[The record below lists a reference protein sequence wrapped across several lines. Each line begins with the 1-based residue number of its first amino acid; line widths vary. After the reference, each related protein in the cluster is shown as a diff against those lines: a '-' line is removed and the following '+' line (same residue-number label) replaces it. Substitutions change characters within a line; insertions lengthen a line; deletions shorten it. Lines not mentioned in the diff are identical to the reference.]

1 MYLCQHKTQKNMMD
15 TTTRGHHFLHIDNKS
30 QLTAWWLI
38 TICFALWGVASNV
51 TTPMVT
57 SFSKVFR
64 ITAGE
69 ASLVSFVYHL
79 GYFCVA
85 IPAAL
90 LIQKYSYKWGIVAGL
105 ILFAIGTVAFIPS
118 RWIGDYYPFLS
129 AYFVMTC
136 GLSFL
141 QTSCNPYVYC
151 LGDKRYGILRINASQ
166 TFNALGALGGWLL
179 VREVFSKMSPYEAHQ
194 RLTMSTQQFNAIK
207 DHDLGVMIQPY
218 IVMGI
223 IVVAIMALI
232 MVVRI
237 PEPTGVR
244 VSRNLRDRIKLLV
257 ANKNYRNGVI
267 AQFCYVGAELM
278 CWSFII
284 QYGTRIFTAEGM
296 TEQACNH
303 EVQKFTFLCLLFFTI
318 GRIGSTWMMRWFSAS
333 RMLAFAGIAA
343 MVGIIGTILFTDRNG
358 LYCLVLVSGCMSL
371 MFPTIFGISMQNL
384 EDHIKVGS
392 AGQIM
397 AILGGSI
404 FPIFQS
410 IIANSGI
417 TLFGVPSINVS
428 FLLALGCF
436 GVVTWYG
443 HQAYVHFHLI
453 PEEPVDD
460 DVADRMSMPIPI
472 E

>member
-1 MYLCQHKTQKNMMD
+1 MDTKTQEH
-15 TTTRGHHFLHIDNKS
+15 RFLHIDDKS

-51 TTPMVT
+51 TTPMVN

-69 ASLVSFVYHL
+69 ASLVPFVYHL

-90 LIQKYSYKWGIVAGL
+90 LIQKYSYKWGIVVGL
-105 ILFAIGTVAFIPS
+105 ILFAIGTVSFIPS
-118 RWIGDYYPFLS
+118 RWIGDYYPFLW
-129 AYFVMTC
+129 AYFIMTC

-151 LGDKRYGILRINASQ
+151 LGDKHHGILRVNASQ
-166 TFNALGALGGWLL
+166 TFNALGTLGGWLL
-179 VREVFSKMSPYEAHQ
+179 AKEVFSRLSPIETRQ
-194 RLTMSTQQFNAIK
+194 RLSMPLQQFNAIK
-207 DHDLGVMIQPY
+207 DHDLGVIIQPY

-223 IVVAIMALI
+223 IVVAIMALV
-232 MVVRI
+232 MVVKI
-237 PEPTGVR
+237 PEPANIR

-278 CWSFII
+278 CWTFII
-284 QYGTRIFTAEGM
+284 QYSTRIFTAEGM
-296 TEQACNH
+296 NEQACIN
-303 EVQKFTFLCLLFFTI
+303 EAQKFTFLSLLFFTI
-318 GRIGSTWMMRWFSAS
+318 GRICATWLMRWFSAS
-333 RMLAFAGIAA
+333 RMLAFAAVAA
-343 MVGIIGTILFTDRNG
+343 MVGIVGAILFTDRNG
-358 LYCLVLVSGCMSL
+358 LYCLVFVSGCMSL
-371 MFPTIFGISMQNL
+371 MFPTIFGLSMQGL
-384 EDHIKVGS
+384 GDHIKVGS

-397 AILGGSI
+397 AILGGSV
-404 FPIFQS
+404 FPALQA
-410 IIANSGI
+410 IIASSGI
-417 TLFGVPSINVS
+417 TLLGVPSINVS

-436 GVVTWYG
+436 GVITWYG
-443 HQAYVHFHLI
+443 HQTYVRFHLN
-453 PEEPVDD
+453 PEESADD
-460 DVADRMSMPIPI
+460 DADKLSIPMPI